1 MWQVLAYLPVLPGLL
16 DFPGVTC
23 WGWPLAGQQCCD
35 RSAAFP
41 SGEFM
46 AFYDFASLH
55 QKDPETGGRTGEE
68 KTAFDSALGTMGT
81 WYAHD
86 KATTVALDVFPA
98 GWDSTTPYGECI
110 YLPRPIHSLAHSTH
124 LSLPASPPNR
134 GPRVDDRRVGRE
146 RAYQGVGRCHVG
158 EIRTRERG

>member
-1 MWQVLAYLPVLPGLL
+1 MPTSAATAGDGAAGGGNARPRRLL
-16 DFPGVTC
+16 LRLGV
-23 WGWPLAGQQCCD
+23 CCD
-35 RSAAFP
+35 RAAAFP

-86 KATTVALDVFPA
+86 KTTTVALDVFPA
-98 GWDSTTPYGECI
+98 GWESTTPYGECI
-110 YLPRPIHSLAHSTH
+110 YPLSTPLLTPCSLHSPHLAARLTSKQRTAVGQPSNRP
-124 LSLPASPPNR
+124 
-134 GPRVDDRRVGRE
+134 
-146 RAYQGVGRCHVG
+146 
-158 EIRTRERG
+158 

>member
-1 MWQVLAYLPVLPGLL
+1 M
-16 DFPGVTC
+16 T
-23 WGWPLAGQQCCD
+23 
-35 RSAAFP
+35 AFP

-98 GWDSTTPYGECI
+98 GWESTTPYGESAI
-110 YLPRPIHSLAHSTH
+110 PYPRLSHSTH
-124 LSLPASPPNR
+124 LAAHLTCKQR
-134 GPRVDDRRVGRE
+134 IVDGRPSS
-146 RAYQGVGRCHVG
+146 RP
-158 EIRTRERG
+158 